1 MRKSS
6 NQKQPTASSHVE
18 ENEEIDWEMR
28 PGGMLVQ
35 KRDDVVVDD
44 GASAPAAESIGGP
57 TIKVTVCHG
66 PAHHV
71 LHVPAH
77 STFGDIKNAVVQ
89 KTGLE
94 AKDQRLLF
102 RGKEKEDEEH
112 LHIAGVK
119 DRSKILLLENPAS
132 KERKLEEIR
141 KNNEISKACEAVAG
155 VRAEV
160 DKLSERVAAL
170 EGAVNGGTKVEEKEF
185 VVLTELLMRQLL
197 KLDGIEAEGE
207 AKMQR
212 KAEELYRPIQS
223 SSPG

>member
-44 GASAPAAESIGGP
+44 GASAPAAESTGGP

-77 STFGDIKNAVVQ
+77 STFGKSFFFYSLPLYLYFCIFLWV
-89 KTGLE
+89 
-94 AKDQRLLF
+94 LF
-102 RGKEKEDEEH
+102 IN
-112 LHIAGVK
+112 L
-119 DRSKILLLENPAS
+119 
-132 KERKLEEIR
+132 
-141 KNNEISKACEAVAG
+141 C
-155 VRAEV
+155 
-160 DKLSERVAAL
+160 
-170 EGAVNGGTKVEEKEF
+170 
-185 VVLTELLMRQLL
+185 
-197 KLDGIEAEGE
+197 
-207 AKMQR
+207 
-212 KAEELYRPIQS
+212 
-223 SSPG
+223 